1 MALSPSDRALG
12 DVLVGRQI
20 VTLPQLD
27 EAKALAERWNV
38 RLGDAILSRNWVRP
52 ADYYQGI
59 AYHFGLPFID
69 LIAHPPDRRLLR
81 AADADSYARR
91 LTIPWG
97 ERESDG
103 RLIIATAEP
112 GPETVLFARRMW
124 GNDIEFAVASKLDII
139 WSVQTAFADALSRR
153 AVYELAEQDPT
164 MSARTVVT
172 PAQALI
178 LYGLLT
184 LLLGGL
190 AFAPVATLIALN
202 VALSVFYLGNFLFRG
217 VLVAAGGG
225 RKLDWNYEVEIAARA
240 LLDDELPVFT
250 VLVPMFREAAVL
262 PKLAQSLRALD
273 YPLGK
278 LDIKIVLEEG
288 DTDTLWAARQLG
300 LEGVFEVIRVPPSQP
315 QTKPKACNYALRF
328 ARGEYVV
335 IYDAEDQPEPD
346 QLRKVVATFRR
357 CRRRSPACN
366 AGSTTSTP
374 TRTGSRACS
383 RSTIRSGSTWCCRAS
398 SASTSRSRS
407 AAPPTIS
414 RSMCCANCAAGTR
427 STSPRTPISAS
438 GCTRRATASPS
449 STRPPSRRRAATPA
463 TGSASARAGSRATC
477 RRCWCTRATRCS

>member
-1 MALSPSDRALG
+1 MPLSASDRALG

-20 VTLPQLD
+20 LTLPQLD

-91 LTIPWG
+91 LAIPWG

-124 GNDIEFAVASKLDII
+124 GNDIEFAVASKFDIV
-139 WSVQTAFADALSRR
+139 WSVQAAFADAFSRG
-153 AVYELAEQDPT
+153 AVYDLAEQDPT

-202 VALSVFYLGNFLFRG
+202 VLLSVFYLGNFLFRG

-240 LLDDELPVFT
+240 LRDDDLPVFT

-288 DTDTLWAARQLG
+288 DMDTLWAARQLG

-328 ARGEYVV
+328 ARGEY
-335 IYDAEDQPEPD
+335 
-346 QLRKVVATFRR
+346 RR
-357 CRRRSPACN
+357 DLRRRGPAGARSAAQGGGDLPPAA
-366 AGSTTSTP
+366 AGSRLP
-374 TRTGSRACS
+374 AMPAQLLQRRRELARAHVHARLFALV
-383 RSTIRSGSTWCCRAS
+383 RSHAAGARA
-398 SASTSRSRS
+398 ASTFRSRS
-407 AAPPTIS
+407 AAPPIIS
-414 RSMCCANCAAGTR
+414 RSRSCANCAAGTR

-449 STRPPSRRRAATPA
+449 SIRPPSRRRAATPA
-463 TGSASARAGSRATC
+463 TGSASARAG
-477 RRCWCTRATRCS
+477 